1 MSGMLVGSIMGLSPR
16 EIELLAIIIIA
27 VILIVSDLL
36 RPDIVA
42 LIVLLA
48 LGLTGV
54 LSQDQALS
62 GFSRPAVITIIG
74 LFVIT
79 AALERAGIV
88 QWLAD
93 RLARMSGTSE
103 LRATAVFLLAGA
115 FLSLFMNNIAAG
127 AVLLPAAV

>member
-27 VILIVSDLL
+27 VILIVSDAL
-36 RPDIVA
+36 RPDLVA
-42 LIVLLA
+42 LIVLLV

-54 LSQDQALS
+54 LSPDQALS

-88 QWLAD
+88 QWLAH
-93 RLARMSGTSE
+93 RLAQLMRTNE
-103 LRATAVFLLAGA
+103 VR
-115 FLSLFMNNIAAG
+115 
-127 AVLLPAAV
+127 